1 MRRILKCIYKLL
13 SRSLKLHVTTT
24 LLWDEDDKFELLRY
38 SSCTLSLSDAG
49 YMFTWWFEV
58 SCALPS
64 VLSGRADKETGV
76 FFILGVGGDISSLS
90 FSFFPLSLNGSL
102 RRRFVKENSLRRSEG
117 EGTSRCWFSWYISS
131 GDRQRVNSDDSSNKA
146 GRVTLSLRC
155 PVKFMGSAMDTIS
168 LFRRWREL
176 EE

>member
-1 MRRILKCIYKLL
+1 MYYHSYILLCFSKG
-13 SRSLKLHVTTT
+13 
-24 LLWDEDDKFELLRY
+24 
-38 SSCTLSLSDAG
+38 G
-49 YMFTWWFEV
+49 YHFTCWFKV

-64 VLSGRADKETGV
+64 VLSGRADRESGV
-76 FFILGVGGDISSLS
+76 FFIFGVGGDSSSLS

-102 RRRFVKENSLRRSEG
+102 RRRFVNEKSLRRSEG

-131 GDRQRVNSDDSSNKA
+131 GDKQRVNSDDSSNKA
-146 GRVTLSLRC
+146 GWVSLRC

-176 EE
+176 EEYSPSGLSRGTTT